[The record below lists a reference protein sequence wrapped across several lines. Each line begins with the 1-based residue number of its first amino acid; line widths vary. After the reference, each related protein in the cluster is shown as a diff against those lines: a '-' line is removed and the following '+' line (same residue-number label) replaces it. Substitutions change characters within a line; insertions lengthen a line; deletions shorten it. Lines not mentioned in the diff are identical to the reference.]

1 MLQSLGRVLQQP
13 QPLAAFQRQS
23 AAHSKLAIASCE
35 RPDAVAAPAR
45 RVLLASL
52 AAAAGSLL
60 LQSPAAALNLR
71 SQQSQV
77 PSIITFSNELDTPVK
92 IYWINYS
99 GDAEFYANIP
109 PAGWW
114 AVDSF
119 ESHPWRVVDARTGAV
134 LQEIV
139 SAPGESLV
147 RIDATSAGAT
157 RLQPGSEHAQ
167 PSQAAGPQ
175 FEGWDGIGGRSDE
188 YVEAVINE
196 IGLDHLGG
204 VVLLDAEGYALPV
217 PVPVGMSDA
226 AQLFHTA
233 GPEFRRPSTLAL
245 WVHSLQAAGASVD
258 RVLITRLVGTTV
270 YARVILGLAG
280 GQQSSLDARPA
291 DALSLAIQSNSPI
304 YISRRLAASQ
314 QPGSPEFEVDWQEQA
329 PPRPRRQDSPL
340 APLVQDPNYSN
351 RA

>member
-1 MLQSLGRVLQQP
+1 MLSSLPTYR
-13 QPLAAFQRQS
+13 
-23 AAHSKLAIASCE
+23 
-35 RPDAVAAPAR
+35 
-45 RVLLASL
+45 
-52 AAAAGSLL
+52 
-60 LQSPAAALNLR
+60 
-71 SQQSQV
+71 
-77 PSIITFSNELDTPVK
+77 
-92 IYWINYS
+92 
-99 GDAEFYANIP
+99 P
-109 PAGWW
+109 PAGGLWT
-114 AVDSF
+114 
-119 ESHPWRVVDARTGAV
+119 RAV

-147 RIDATSAGAT
+147 RINALPAGSSG
-157 RLQPGSEHAQ
+157 LQPGSADS
-167 PSQAAGPQ
+167 PPTQAAGPQ
-175 FEGWDGIGGRSDE
+175 FEGWDGIGGRAEE
-188 YVEAVINE
+188 YVEAVIDE

-204 VVLLDAEGYALPV
+204 VVLLDADGYALPI

-258 RVLITRLVGTTV
+258 RVLITRLVGSTV

-291 DALSLAIQSNSPI
+291 DAISLAIQSNSPI

-314 QPGSPEFEVDWQEQA
+314 QPGSPELEVEWQEQA
-329 PPRPRRQDSPL
+329 PPRPRRQGSPL
-340 APLVQDPNYSN
+340 APLVQDPSLSN